1 MPKKSKK
8 QVRKAPS
15 MAPAANTGATPG
27 DSASPTPT
35 IQMIP
40 GRPTAADFK
49 PDYSET
55 IKDLKRI
62 GILAGSF
69 VVVLIVL
76 SFFLH

>member
-8 QVRKAPS
+8 QIRKAPS
-15 MAPAANTGATPG
+15 MAPAANTSATPG
-27 DSASPTPT
+27 TSASSVPPV
-35 IQMIP
+35 QMIA
-40 GRPTAADFK
+40 GRPATTEFK

-69 VVVLIVL
+69 VVVLVIL